1 MTDTA
6 RRYQAGYRDPVSNEW
21 VVGVVDVDSEGD
33 VEIGYYDVVVE
44 DWFAGV
50 PDILSGDWMP
60 VDAVI
65 GTGEHDCPP
74 EFAIKGNL
82 PSRVYHTP
90 EQPSYDRT
98 IPEICFTSED
108 AATSAGFRAAHPGSH
123 GA

>member
-6 RRYQAGYRDPVSNEW
+6 RRYQAGYVDPASNEW
-21 VVGVVDVDSEGD
+21 VVGVVDVDSEGEAEVGFYD
-33 VEIGYYDVVVE
+33 VEEAVWIE
-44 DWFAGV
+44 GV
-50 PDILSGDWMP
+50 PDILSGAWMP

-90 EQPSYDRT
+90 EQSSYART
-98 IPEICFTSED
+98 TPEICFASTD

-123 GA
+123 RA